1 MGSRLALTG
10 VYAAQDVSRK
20 PAGQIDSFE
29 LLLNSPTDI
38 TVLSQPPWWTLQRM
52 LSVVGAL
59 LVVLALAAS
68 WIALLRRQVGQ
79 RTSQLQHEIR
89 ERERAERQHAIE
101 AERSRIARDLHDD
114 LGSSL
119 TEIGVLA
126 STGQRHVNETELPG
140 LFHSIANKA
149 RGLVA
154 ALDVIVWAVDP
165 EDNSVQSVADYLSGF
180 VGDFLSHSGVSCRFN
195 VPVTFPAVTLDGQV
209 RHDLLLAVKESLN
222 NVVRHAEAT
231 EVEFRL
237 AVLDHALEII
247 ITDNGKGFERGG
259 GRDGHGLKNLPAR
272 LTKAGGSC
280 HVDSAKGKGTT
291 VTIHLPLDALAGVNG
306 NGTQP

>member
-1 MGSRLALTG
+1 M
-10 VYAAQDVSRK
+10 
-20 PAGQIDSFE
+20 
-29 LLLNSPTDI
+29 LLNSPADV
-38 TVLSQPPWWTLQRM
+38 TVLARPSWWTLQRL

-59 LVVLALAAS
+59 LVSLAVAAA
-68 WIALLRRQVGQ
+68 WIALLRRKVEQ

-126 STGQRHVNETELPG
+126 STGQRQVLEDGTPA
-140 LFHSIANKA
+140 LFRAIASKA
-149 RGLVA
+149 RGLIA

-165 EDNSVQSVADYLSGF
+165 EDNSLQSLADYVSGF
-180 VGDFLSHSGVSCRFN
+180 VADFLSHSSIPCRFN
-195 VPVTFPAVTLDGQV
+195 VPVALPDVTLDGQV
-209 RHDLLLAVKESLN
+209 RHGLLMAVKESLN

-237 AVLDHALEII
+237 AVLDDTLEII
-247 ITDNGKGFERGG
+247 IADNGKGFDMAGE
-259 GRDGHGLKNLPAR
+259 RDGHGLKNLPAR

-280 HVDSAKGKGTT
+280 RVESSRGKGTT
-291 VTIHLPLDALAGVNG
+291 VTIRLPMSVPTTMANG
-306 NGTQP
+306 SPNAN